1 MPTTTSTSS
10 RYLIFLSIGLSY
22 MVYAVLLNSVGT
34 VIAQSIASFAISK
47 ETGSV
52 LEAFKDLSI
61 ATVSF
66 VTASYL
72 PKLGYRRA
80 MILGHVLVAG
90 ACVAMAMHPVFGMTE
105 ITFAIIGS
113 TFALIKVAVYSS
125 IGLLTPDRQ
134 RHASMMNILEG
145 LFMAGMLSGYWL
157 FGAFIDDADP
167 GNLVWVNVYWV
178 LAAISLAVA
187 VLLAFSRMDESAA
200 HGDEAGRPAAFMDML
215 RLLVKRM
222 IYTFIALIFLYE
234 LIEQGVGTWLPTFN
248 REILQLP
255 AAMSVQAASIYAG
268 SLAIG
273 RLSAGLL
280 LRRIHWF
287 TLITICLVGMAAL
300 VLLTLPLAA
309 HVPHNPDVT
318 WFNAP
323 LVTYAFPLI
332 GLLMAPIY
340 PVVNSVMLSALP
352 KDRHAAMTGLIVV
365 FSALGGTLG
374 SFITGTVFRLFSGQ
388 DAFYLTLV
396 PMVLIL
402 GCLVVFR
409 RETRLVPAQA

>member
-1 MPTTTSTSS
+1 MKTSAPS
-10 RYLIFLSIGLSY
+10 RYLIFISLGLSY

-61 ATVSF
+61 AIVSF

-80 MILGHVLVAG
+80 MIMGHVIVAG

-105 ITFAIIGS
+105 ITFAVIGS

-134 RHASMMNILEG
+134 RHASMMNILEA

-178 LAAISLAVA
+178 LAGISLLVA
-187 VLLAFSRMDESAA
+187 LLLAFSRLDESAA

-215 RLLVKRM
+215 RLLVKPM
-222 IYTFIALIFLYE
+222 IYTFVALIFLYE

-255 AAMSVQAASIYAG
+255 AAMSVQVASIYAG
-268 SLAIG
+268 ALSIG

-280 LRRIHWF
+280 LRRINWYVLLNF
-287 TLITICLVGMAAL
+287 CLLGMAVL
-300 VLLTLPLAA
+300 VVLTLPLTA
-309 HVPHNPDVT
+309 HIPHRADIN

-323 LVTYAFPLI
+323 TVTYVFPLI

-365 FSALGGTLG
+365 FSALGGTFG
-374 SFITGTVFRLFSGQ
+374 SFITGTVFRLFSGET
-388 DAFYLTLV
+388 AFYLTLL
-396 PMVLIL
+396 PMALIVVAL
-402 GCLVVFR
+402 FVFR
-409 RETRLVPAQA
+409 REARQVPAEA